1 MSSEEAPIAADPE
14 APVAEASIAAGAEE
28 ASAAET
34 STSTPMKDEDQFHVD
49 PNDPR
54 FLAAQTIR
62 PGWAAVPL
70 KDWNPHKHK
79 PQFAQLV
86 AEAQRRLPGLKCKNW
101 PVTKIVD
108 WLAANGDDGSA
119 VNFPRVSSDD
129 AAAHAAAGGGK
140 GAKRS
145 GADAFGGGYLGA
157 AAGDADERLEMAARR
172 RRAELAAEA
181 EKDQLV
187 NAKML
192 SLEQAAEKLAACPA
206 AVDPSMHALLMRRK
220 EQVGHTHTRAHPC
233 SRISFFVF
241 KKKKGGGGGLI
252 KVAWCVRET
261 SVGPNMIRPLIRP
274 LEHGFPLSAS
284 SFSSVLGGT
293 MVVVFACPA
302 HRRDSRVDGHAGQGS
317 VGGGPRGGARPG
329 AGAARRPRR

>member
-1 MSSEEAPIAADPE
+1 MSSEN
-14 APVAEASIAAGAEE
+14 APVAADAEVPVDE
-28 ASAAET
+28 ASADATET
-34 STSTPMKDEDQFHVD
+34 STSTPMKDDASEDPFNVD

-129 AAAHAAAGGGK
+129 AAAHAAAAGGRGV
-140 GAKRS
+140 KRS
-145 GADAFGGGYLGA
+145 SGDALVGDPPSV
-157 AAGDADERLEMAARR
+157 DADERAEMAARR

-192 SLEQAAEKLAACPA
+192 SLEKAAEKLAACPA
-206 AVDPSMHALLMRRK
+206 AADPSMHSLLQRRK
-220 EQVGHTHTRAHPC
+220 EQVKTRKRAPVWLLH
-233 SRISFFVF
+233 RLLLLFFF
-241 KKKKGGGGGLI
+241 SKKKQFWL
-252 KVAWCVRET
+252 
-261 SVGPNMIRPLIRP
+261 
-274 LEHGFPLSAS
+274 
-284 SFSSVLGGT
+284 
-293 MVVVFACPA
+293 
-302 HRRDSRVDGHAGQGS
+302 AGND
-317 VGGGPRGGARPG
+317 
-329 AGAARRPRR
+329 

>member
-1 MSSEEAPIAADPE
+1 MSSEN
-14 APVAEASIAAGAEE
+14 APVAADAEVPVDE
-28 ASAAET
+28 ASADATET
-34 STSTPMKDEDQFHVD
+34 STSTPMKDDASEDPFNVD

-129 AAAHAAAGGGK
+129 AAAHAAAAAGGK
-140 GAKRS
+140 GVKRS
-145 GADAFGGGYLGA
+145 SGDALVGDPPSV
-157 AAGDADERLEMAARR
+157 DADERAEMAARR

-192 SLEQAAEKLAACPA
+192 SLEKAAEKLAACPA
-206 AVDPSMHALLMRRK
+206 AADPSMHSLLQRRK
-220 EQVGHTHTRAHPC
+220 EQVKTRKRAPVWLLH
-233 SRISFFVF
+233 RLLLLFFF
-241 KKKKGGGGGLI
+241 SKKKQFWL
-252 KVAWCVRET
+252 
-261 SVGPNMIRPLIRP
+261 
-274 LEHGFPLSAS
+274 
-284 SFSSVLGGT
+284 
-293 MVVVFACPA
+293 
-302 HRRDSRVDGHAGQGS
+302 AGND
-317 VGGGPRGGARPG
+317 
-329 AGAARRPRR
+329 